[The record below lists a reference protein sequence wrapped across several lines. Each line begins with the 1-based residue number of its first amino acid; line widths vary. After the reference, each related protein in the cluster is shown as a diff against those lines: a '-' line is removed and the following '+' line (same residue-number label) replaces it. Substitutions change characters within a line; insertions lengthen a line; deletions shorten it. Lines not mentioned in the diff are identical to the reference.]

1 MLMQDTFLFPRSSAE
16 RPTLYLTVGLP
27 GSGKTTRAIELAE
40 THNALRLSLDAWM
53 IPIFNGVNEEK
64 SRELLEGLLISLAL
78 RCLQFGTNVVLDFGL
93 WSKNERTALR
103 HLATMAVANSALV
116 YMPVDRETQF
126 QRATARYEQTPQ
138 ETFLMTQD
146 ELDQW
151 RESFEEPDRDELSG
165 VTADESPEG
174 RVSWS
179 AWASQRWPSF
189 RGFDG
194 ISRGTALTNG
204 YNEMRDMR
212 LGAVQ
217 ETSAPTLTL
226 FCGLPGSG
234 KTTLAKRL
242 EAEGRGVR
250 ICTDDW
256 QAMLEVAD
264 SEHAFHERLQ
274 NRLYTCAMDMLLH
287 NVSVIL
293 EDGLWMR
300 SERISKFA
308 DARSCGARIEFHVFD
323 VATDVLWRR
332 LQNRNNSG
340 VIGAYQITFEEL
352 QKSASLFEL
361 PDDDELALVDTYMI
375 YRDMAP
381 QCERLID
388 SSLD

>member
-1 MLMQDTFLFPRSSAE
+1 MQNTFLFPRSRAE

-53 IPIFNGVNEEK
+53 IPIFHGVNEAR
-64 SRELLEGLLISLAL
+64 SRDLLEGLLISLAL
-78 RCLQFGTNVVLDFGL
+78 RCLENGTSVVLDFGL

-103 HLATMAVANSALV
+103 HLAAVVGANSELV

-126 QRATARYEQTPQ
+126 QRVTARYEQTPQ
-138 ETFLMTQD
+138 HTFVMTQD
-146 ELDQW
+146 ELDRW
-151 RESFEEPDRDELSG
+151 REYFEEPDRNELSG
-165 VTADESPEG
+165 VAMDEPPEEM
-174 RVSWS
+174 VSWS

-194 ISRGTALTNG
+194 ISHGTSSTKC
-204 YNEMRDMR
+204 YNEMPNMR
-212 LGAVQ
+212 LGAAQ
-217 ETSAPTLTL
+217 EASAPTLTL
-226 FCGLPGSG
+226 FCGLPGSS
-234 KTTLAKRL
+234 KTTLAKHL
-242 EAEGRGVR
+242 EAAGRGVR

-274 NRLYTCAMDMLLH
+274 KRLYTCAMDMLRH

-323 VATDVLWRR
+323 VATGVLWRR

-340 VIGAYQITFEEL
+340 VIGAYQMTFEEL

-361 PDDDELALVDTYMI
+361 PDDDELALVDTYTI

-381 QCERLID
+381 QCEQYRLP
-388 SSLD
+388 